1 MLGAGVLSSLAA
13 MRSGAGLVTLGTPKS
28 LNIAAQKRISPVVM
42 TWPLPET
49 SEQSFSSSAYQE
61 IQKKLSKFQA
71 LAIGPGLS
79 QNLST
84 QKLIVKLISKTKIP
98 IVIDAD
104 ALNALSKNTSALI
117 KNKGIKVLTPH
128 PGEMARLAGFSKE
141 YIETNRL
148 KIAKNFAKKHHCV
161 LLLKG
166 RHTIIAEPQGKTYI
180 NKTGNVGMATA
191 GSGDVL
197 TGIIAAFL
205 AQGLSG
211 FDAAKW
217 GAYIHGKAG
226 DLATKKKGK
235 ISLIATDIIKSMPT
249 ALKK

>member
-1 MLGAGVLSSLAA
+1 MRLPAPLLRRNPHSHKNAFGHVLIIAGSRRMLGAGVLSSLAA

-166 RHTIIAEPQGKTYI
+166 RHTIIAKPKEKLISIKPAMSAWQ
-180 NKTGNVGMATA
+180 
-191 GSGDVL
+191 L
-197 TGIIAAFL
+197 PEAAMF
-205 AQGLSG
+205 
-211 FDAAKW
+211 
-217 GAYIHGKAG
+217 
-226 DLATKKKGK
+226 
-235 ISLIATDIIKSMPT
+235 
-249 ALKK
+249 